1 MKGKQAGV
9 SPAVP
14 FVHREDATEARK
26 AIHDSETLQGLGEI
40 FKVLGDVTRLKICLA
55 LSRRELCVSDI
66 AALLTLTE
74 SAVSHQLRLLKTM
87 RLVTYRKDG
96 KMTYY
101 MLDDEHVE
109 DLIRLGVRHVAE
121 R

>member
-1 MKGKQAGV
+1 MPFIHGK
-9 SPAVP
+9 
-14 FVHREDATEARK
+14 DAAEARK
-26 AIHDSETLQGLGEI
+26 AIHDSDTLQGLGEI

-66 AALLTLTE
+66 ATLVGLTE
-74 SAVSHQLRLLKTM
+74 SAMSHQLRLMKTL
-87 RLVTYRKDG
+87 RLVKYRKEG

-101 MLDDEHVE
+101 MLDDEHIE

-121 R
+121 Q